1 MENNRKPI
9 LTVIMHPD
17 VYEDGKPIEQD
28 AETIENGVHL
38 NVHFIDMTDAENGID
53 YKDVM
58 GKLVHADKEEVKL
71 MRIAF
76 RYVLCEKYWYGQSYR
91 CTCKINFP
99 Q

>member
-17 VYEDGKPIEQD
+17 FYEDGKPIEQD
-28 AETIENGVHL
+28 AETIENRVHL
-38 NVHFIDMTDAENGID
+38 TVHFIDMTDAENGID

-71 MRIAF
+71 MRHVYAN
-76 RYVLCEKYWYGQSYR
+76 S
-91 CTCKINFP
+91 FP
-99 Q
+99 IFFM